1 LSRGSS
7 ALLRG
12 AELAG
17 APVALSL
24 RPPVPAA
31 PPPPDSPQGV
41 LDAARAEADAM
52 LAGAQAQVDAAIAAA
67 REEGY
72 RDGMAQGVAQ
82 AAAAAAAFAEAGRG
96 LELVAEQLRDD
107 AVREATALAVEVAAR
122 VLRAELAVRPERVA
136 EVVRGAIRRAA
147 DRSSLVA
154 RVSPR
159 DLAACRAAAP
169 AIMEQ
174 MGGISRLDVVDDPR
188 VSPGSCLL
196 ETTAGDVDATVESQ
210 LGRILDA
217 LAAPPD
223 ETLVQDPS

>member
-41 LDAARAEADAM
+41 LDAARAEAEAL
-52 LAGAQAQVDAAIAAA
+52 LAGAEAQVQAALAAA
-67 REEGY
+67 REEGFQA
-72 RDGMAQGVAQ
+72 GFAEGQAQVAGT
-82 AAAAAAAFAEAGRG
+82 AAA
-96 LELVAEQLRDD
+96 VAEIAHGMEALAGQLQED